1 MLQLDSLEMIDVCF
15 LKISK
20 DTTFSE
26 IVKEIQYLKKRNI
39 KAKIALEINNTAL
52 KNREFEETTFLKI
65 LKSMNNSLNPQ
76 NIWVSVKASTG
87 QKWLERDVK
96 EFMRELKSYLDL
108 KSLN

>member
-1 MLQLDSLEMIDVCF
+1 
-15 LKISK
+15 
-20 DTTFSE
+20 
-26 IVKEIQYLKKRNI
+26 
-39 KAKIALEINNTAL
+39 
-52 KNREFEETTFLKI
+52 
-65 LKSMNNSLNPQ
+65 MNNSLNPQ